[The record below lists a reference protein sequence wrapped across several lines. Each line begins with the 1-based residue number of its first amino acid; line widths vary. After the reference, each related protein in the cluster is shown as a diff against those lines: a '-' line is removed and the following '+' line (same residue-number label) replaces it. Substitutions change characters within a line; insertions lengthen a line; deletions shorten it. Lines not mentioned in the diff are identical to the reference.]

1 MEEKDKYAA
10 QKRYAAKNKR
20 SFKLDCMKST
30 ESDIIEK
37 LENTPNY
44 ARYIKNLI
52 RADMETTKNKK

>member
-1 MEEKDKYAA
+1 MEEKDKYAP

-20 SFKLDCMKST
+20 AFKLDCMKST

-37 LENTPNY
+37 LESTPNY

-52 RADMETTKNKK
+52 RADMEAAKNKK